1 MKLLQNYSLMLTKSV
16 TVLLLI
22 AFTFSSCKK
31 DKDDVAAPP
40 PPSAAVG
47 KWNGV
52 MNTDGAPVGNLYL
65 DIKPNGIMEAKNSA
79 GQKLADGTWQLGG
92 SAGVTFSCTF
102 TTTTSTPQKFNFL
115 GSLVNPTLINGSWG
129 TGNSQFNGG
138 FFNVTK
144 QP

>member
-1 MKLLQNYSLMLTKSV
+1 MKLLQNYSLMLTKCV
-16 TVLLLI
+16 TMLLFI
-22 AFTFSSCKK
+22 AFTFASCKK

-40 PPSAAVG
+40 VPSPVVG
-47 KWNGV
+47 KWSGV

-65 DIKPNGIMEAKNSA
+65 VFKQGGAMEAQNIA

-92 SAGVTFSCTF
+92 SAGITFSCTF

-115 GSLVNPTLINGSWG
+115 GTLVSPTLINGSWG

-138 FFNVTK
+138 FFNITK
-144 QP
+144 

>member
-1 MKLLQNYSLMLTKSV
+1 MKLLQNFS
-16 TVLLLI
+16 LLLFKSITMVLII

-40 PPSAAVG
+40 APSPVVG

-52 MNTDGAPVGNLYL
+52 LNTDGAPVATLYL
-65 DIKPNGIMEAKNSA
+65 VMKEDGKMEAQNNA
-79 GQKLADGTWQLGG
+79 GQKLADGTWTLAG
-92 SAGVTFSCTF
+92 STGVTFSCSF
-102 TTTTSTPQKFNFL
+102 TLNGPTPQQYNLL
-115 GSLVNPTLINGSWG
+115 GTLIEPTKINGSWG

-138 FFNVTK
+138 FFNITK